1 MMRAIVFSDYAPP
14 ENAEVKNIDPPK
26 PGSQDVVIDV
36 KAAGVGFVDGLV
48 VQGLYQVRP
57 PLPFTPGS
65 EIAGIVSEVG
75 SEVKTLKGGDRVM
88 TLAPA
93 GGFAEKAKAFAVAC
107 VPIPDNLSFEAAAG
121 FTVAYC
127 TGLYGLKDQ
136 GDIKKGET
144 VLVLGGAGGVGL
156 AAIDIAKTL
165 GAHVIAAASTDEK
178 RALCIS
184 QGADKTI
191 DYTKDGWRNDIK
203 SLTDGRGVDL
213 VYDPV
218 GGDLSELALRSL
230 GHGGRHLVIGFAS
243 GTIPRIP
250 LNLPLLKRCR
260 IVGVDWGGWM
270 REDPSRNVPLLTQLM
285 EWVALGS
292 LHPAAGQTYTL
303 DKAGVAMRDLLD
315 RKVVGKAVVVP

>member
-1 MMRAIVFSDYAPP
+1 MRAIVVSEYAPP
-14 ENAEVKNIDPPK
+14 EKAEVKTVDDPK
-26 PGSQDVVIDV
+26 PGAQDVIIDV

-48 VQGLYQVRP
+48 VQGLYQVKP

-65 EIAGIVSEVG
+65 EIAGIVSDIG
-75 SEVKTLKGGDRVM
+75 SDVTALKIGDRVM
-88 TLAPA
+88 TLAGA
-93 GGFAEKAKAFAVAC
+93 GGFAEKAKIRGATC
-107 VPIPDNLSFEAAAG
+107 IPIPDNLAFDAAAG

-136 GDIKKGET
+136 GNLKKGET
-144 VLVLGGAGGVGL
+144 VLVLGAAGGVGL

-165 GAHVIAAASTDEK
+165 GARVIAAASSDAK
-178 RALCIS
+178 RALCLE
-184 QGADKTI
+184 QGADETI
-191 DYTKDGWRNDIK
+191 DYTKEGWRNDVK
-203 SLTDGRGVDL
+203 TLTAGHGVDI

-250 LNLPLLKRCR
+250 LNLPLLKRCQ

-270 REDPSRNVPLLTQLM
+270 REAPERNIPLLTQLM

-292 LHPAAGQTYTL
+292 LRPAQGTTYTL
-303 DKAGVAMRDLLD
+303 DNAGQAMRDLLD
-315 RKVVGKAVVVP
+315 RKVVGKAVIVP